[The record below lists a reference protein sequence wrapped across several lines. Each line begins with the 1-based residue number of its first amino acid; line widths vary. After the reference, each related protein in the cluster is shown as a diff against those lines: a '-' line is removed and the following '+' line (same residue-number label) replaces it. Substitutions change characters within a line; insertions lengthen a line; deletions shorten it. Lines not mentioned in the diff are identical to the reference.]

1 MKKLKIYLDTSVISY
16 LFADDVLDKMN
27 DTNKFW
33 KDLLLSKYNIC
44 ISSTTAEEIH
54 KCSEP
59 KRNMMI
65 EKLKEIDFETLTE
78 TDEIK
83 ELALEYIKNGVLT
96 QKSFDD
102 CMHIAFAVVNNC
114 DIIVSWNFKHLVNY
128 KTINKVKIIN
138 AINNYR
144 EISIISPTMILEEE

>member
-16 LFADDVLDKMN
+16 LFAEDVTDKME
-27 DTNKFW
+27 DINKFW
-33 KDLLLSKYNIC
+33 KNLSHLKYNVC
-44 ISSTTAEEIH
+44 ISSTTVEELH
-54 KCSEP
+54 KYSEP
-59 KRNMMI
+59 KRNMMM
-65 EKLKEIDFETLTE
+65 EKLKEIHFETLMQ
-78 TDEIK
+78 TDEVK
-83 ELALEYIKNGVLT
+83 ELALEYIKNEVLT

-102 CMHIAFAVVNNC
+102 CIHIAFAVVNNC
-114 DIIVSWNFKHLVNY
+114 DIIVSWNFKHLVNF